1 MDLISIVILAFST
14 VFCVVY
20 RDSAGENKVFY
31 AMLLNYILLLQDFI
45 LWSVKCFA
53 VVE

>member
-20 RDSAGENKVFY
+20 KDSGDKVFL
-31 AMLLNYILLLQDFI
+31 AMMLTYILLMQDFI
-45 LWSVKCFA
+45 LWSVKCWAF
-53 VVE
+53 VE